1 MLGVDLYFS
10 YICMFYLSFLQTPW
24 VGVGQESHDIEGQ
37 GTQTGREQEQTD
49 EDNDIDINFSLKF
62 PTW

>member
-1 MLGVDLYFS
+1 
-10 YICMFYLSFLQTPW
+10 MFYLSFLQTPW